1 MLDGLSSVLSCS
13 ALGSEF
19 GAHDRAAQAGPIIQL
34 RARLIFVNC
43 CYPCHFLC
51 LPFPTNQATKNWTVV
66 LTNWNKLRM
75 QWQYSHAVNDMVTFA
90 ALVCVVI
97 AVLRQPSQ

>member
-51 LPFPTNQATKNWTVV
+51 LDLPDKSSDQELDRCAYE
-66 LTNWNKLRM
+66 LE
-75 QWQYSHAVNDMVTFA
+75 
-90 ALVCVVI
+90 
-97 AVLRQPSQ
+97 